1 MHRKKQWKHDNPK
14 PMGFNKSSD
23 KRKVNS
29 DINIPQKTIKMSNKQ
44 PTLHL
49 KQLEKEQK
57 TPKLVEEKKLQ
68 KSEKK

>member
-1 MHRKKQWKHDNPK
+1 
-14 PMGFNKSSD
+14 MGFNKSSD

-49 KQLEKEQK
+49 KQLEK
-57 TPKLVEEKKLQ
+57 
-68 KSEKK
+68 